1 LKISGFRCGKGH
13 YTNID
18 NFSYFDGKPLPLIQ
32 SYRSAHPVIIGL
44 LTLPYGIALGWV
56 IYSLPATLV
65 QNGFYLAPIMLVI
78 APAWFLSIGRIL
90 PAPFIDS
97 TLSLRHWYLIGLT
110 FAIGGMLPF
119 FWLPPDQEMA
129 QLMEFL
135 IGVSQVGAL
144 LLLLT
149 ASGYMA
155 RSVPANKFG
164 RAAGWYQAGILG
176 GQGLVLICAD
186 ALRNRVSEEIVFW
199 AEILLMLTGMVA
211 CYWLPVIRPEAKRT
225 EANRPEAKRTEANRP
240 EAKRTEANRPEAK
253 RTLQT
258 TVQTTVKEALAD
270 GRSWFRSSRGIF
282 ITLAALSPI
291 GVGAAGVGW
300 SIGGQLYAIPMD
312 EMKWVA
318 GPLSIICAVAGF
330 LVGGW
335 AADQY
340 GKWFIWF
347 RAGGLLA
354 VMALLIAFCPF
365 IHWLFEAGILCYA
378 FLSGSCTA
386 AFWAIVVEA
395 VSARL
400 AITKIT
406 LLSMAIGVAAY
417 YMRAFDGVVT
427 DDYSFQIMLIAEAL
441 LSGIAIGIALLLRR
455 KRNLAIHD
463 V

>member
-1 LKISGFRCGKGH
+1 MYVLNSGFIFVKGH
-13 YTNID
+13 YANID
-18 NFSYFDGKPLPLIQ
+18 NFSYFDGKPLPLIH
-32 SYRSAHPVIIGL
+32 SHRSAHPVIIGL
-44 LTLPYGIALGWV
+44 LTLPYGIALGWA

-90 PAPFIDS
+90 PAPFIDNS
-97 TLSLRHWYLIGLT
+97 FSLRHWYLIGLT
-110 FAIGGMLPF
+110 LTIGGMLPF

-135 IGVSQVGAL
+135 ICSSQVGAL

-155 RSVPANKFG
+155 RSVAANKLG
-164 RAAGWYQAGILG
+164 WAAGWYQAGILG

-186 ALRNRVSEEIVFW
+186 ATRNPVSEEIVFG
-199 AEILLMLTGMVA
+199 AEIVLMLTGMVT
-211 CYWLPVIRPEAKRT
+211 CYFLPVMRPEGKRT
-225 EANRPEAKRTEANRP
+225 FG
-240 EAKRTEANRPEAK
+240 
-253 RTLQT
+253 T
-258 TVQTTVKEALAD
+258 TVKMTVKTTVKEALAD

-291 GVGAAGVGW
+291 GVGAASVGW
-300 SIGGQLYAIPMD
+300 SIGGRLYAIPMD

-318 GPLSIICAVAGF
+318 GPLSIICSVAGF

-335 AADQY
+335 AADRY

-354 VMALLIAFCPF
+354 VMALLLAFCPF

-400 AITKIT
+400 TITKIT
-406 LLSMAIGVAAY
+406 LLSMAIGVAAF
-417 YMRAFDGVVT
+417 YMRAFDGIVT
-427 DDYSFQIMLIAEAL
+427 DDYSFQIMLIVEAL

-455 KRNLAIHD
+455 KWNLAVHD